1 MADKQTPEQKAADE
15 QKKKS
20 DARAKTIAGIVEI
33 FQKELETNGYESMK
47 TLFKQLTIEIDK
59 LQIVAVGAHIMP
71 SEPES
76 AKKAQLK
83 PSSPTTQVPFKK

>member
-1 MADKQTPEQKAADE
+1 MTDKQTPEQVAAAE

-59 LQIVAVGAHIMP
+59 LQIVAVGAHVVPPEAPKSNQTP
-71 SEPES
+71 SV
-76 AKKAQLK
+76 AGK
-83 PSSPTTQVPFKK
+83 PSMSLK